1 MTRNGISGNLLDILS
16 DLLSDKN
23 LRDVLNVQKSTLE
36 SVNTSIPQLL
46 FLGPFL
52 FLIYIKVLS
61 GTLCS
66 KAKLFADDTS
76 LFIVADAINTSANEL
91 NNNLKKDINWAF

>member
-23 LRDVLNVQKSTLE
+23 LRVVFNVQKST
-36 SVNTSIPQLL
+36 
-46 FLGPFL
+46 
-52 FLIYIKVLS
+52 
-61 GTLCS
+61 
-66 KAKLFADDTS
+66 AMDDTS

-91 NNNLKKDINWAF
+91 NNNLKKDSNWAF